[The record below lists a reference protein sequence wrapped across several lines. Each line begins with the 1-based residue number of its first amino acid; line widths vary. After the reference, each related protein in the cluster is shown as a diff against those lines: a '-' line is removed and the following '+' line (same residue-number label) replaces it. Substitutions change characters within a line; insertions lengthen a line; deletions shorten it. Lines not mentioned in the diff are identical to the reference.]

1 MFRQDPPLEIE
12 NFLSPE
18 ECKLLI
24 EYYHRSPKRLSKD
37 TFRRVNYKRLF
48 SEFINKSKKKSLKKT
63 MKEQSDLFWDNRT
76 VPSDDINSDKIR
88 TLVESLHY
96 RIICATCGYYNE
108 EYLYPD
114 FSNVV
119 YWGPD
124 KVLTPHCDN
133 MHINDPEL
141 EHNTAQRDYSAVL
154 CLNEDYEGGHTIF
167 PEHGKEYPGKTG
179 RLIIFPSGRSH
190 PHGVTEV
197 TSGSRYTFSMWM
209 TKDNNY
215 IYKVNRS
222 KSQLLLVNEGGISL
236 TKTWRW
242 VIFFRRRFI
251 SFQFISPFFYIG
263 KR

>member
-124 KVLTPHCDN
+124 KVLNPHCDN
-133 MHINDPEL
+133 MHIHDPEL

-197 TSGSRYTFSMWM
+197 TSGSRYTFAMWM
-209 TKDNNY
+209 TKDKEY
-215 IYKVNRS
+215 IFKVNNV
-222 KSQLLLVNEGGISL
+222 KGLTNVLKNAIINMKQL
-236 TKTWRW
+236 W
-242 VIFFRRRFI
+242 
-251 SFQFISPFFYIG
+251 

>member
-1 MFRQDPPLEIE
+1 MFRQDLPLEIE
-12 NFLSPE
+12 NFLSPNDCE
-18 ECKLLI
+18 LLI
-24 EYYHRSPKRLSKD
+24 NYYKG
-37 TFRRVNYKRLF
+37 
-48 SEFINKSKKKSLKKT
+48 NKKVSRESGP
-63 MKEQSDLFWDNRT
+63 DLFWNDRT
-76 VPSDDINSDKIR
+76 VALDDIVYNNIR
-88 TLVESLHY
+88 TMVEDLHY
-96 RIICATCGYYNE
+96 RIVCATCRYYNE
-108 EYLYPD
+108 EYIYPE
-114 FSNVV
+114 FSNLV

-124 KVLTPHCDN
+124 KELTPHCDN
-133 MHINDPEL
+133 MHIHNSEL

-154 CLNEDYEGGHTIF
+154 CLNEGYEGGHTIF

-209 TKDNNY
+209 TKDRKY
-215 IYKVNRS
+215 IFKVTNS

>member
-1 MFRQDPPLEIE
+1 MFRQDLPLEIE
-12 NFLSPE
+12 NFISPE
-18 ECKLLI
+18 ECKFLI
-24 EYYHRSPKRLSKD
+24 EYYHRSSKRVSKN
-37 TFRRVNYKRLF
+37 TFRRVNYKKLL
-48 SEFINKSKKKSLKKT
+48 SEYNRPSKEKSLKQT
-63 MKEQSDLFWDNRT
+63 MREQSNNFWDNRT
-76 VPSDDINSDKIR
+76 VPSNDIFDGKVR
-88 TLVESLHY
+88 TLIESLHY

-124 KVLTPHCDN
+124 NELTPHCDN
-133 MHINDPEL
+133 MHINDPKL

-167 PEHGKEYPGKTG
+167 PEHGKEYSGKTG

-190 PHGVTEV
+190 PHGVTRT
-197 TSGSRYTFSMWM
+197 TSGSRYTFAMWM
-209 TKDNNY
+209 TKDKKH
-215 IYKVNRS
+215 IFKVNNQ
-222 KSQLLLVNEGGISL
+222 KSQMLLVNEGNINL

-242 VIFFRRRFI
+242 VIFFKRRFI
-251 SFQFISPFFYIG
+251 CFQFISPFFYIG